1 MNVPAAER
9 TFTKERF
16 SIIVRKVI
24 VTVIVGILAYVL
36 TENMLDD
43 DGPWAIMASVF
54 LGGVAFVTQ
63 FLVDVERR
71 MERLERTQA
80 DHRRALDRRVD
91 VRFRQV
97 GEATKLH
104 DMVFESKIPTS
115 EVGELIRSAVK
126 VDLQTPDLAAKLA
139 GSERNRMMDFLR
151 QLHRNGEAFYEGED
165 RDWLLGLTRHV
176 SASMKATSLTTV
188 DSSDTGAP
196 DNGLW
201 QTDLGMRYLE
211 FQKDAIQRGVRI
223 QRIFVLDMPTDPIGP
238 FIEIM
243 QQHRDRGV
251 DVRVINPMDVQG
263 DGVSPN
269 AHYDF
274 ILFDDSLSYE
284 TTPAA
289 RPDLKTAPY
298 ILHTRI
304 RIQPETVKE
313 RIRRFDMLWRI
324 AQDLDMVIAG
334 QVQRGHATGSSASEM
349 PGST

>member
-1 MNVPAAER
+1 MDSSATER
-9 TFTKERF
+9 TVTKQRF

-36 TENMLDD
+36 TEKLLDD

-71 MERLERTQA
+71 MERLEKSQSE
-80 DHRRALDRRVD
+80 HRKALDRRVD
-91 VRFRQV
+91 IRFRQI

-104 DMVFESKIPTS
+104 DMVFESNISTTDI
-115 EVGELIRSAVK
+115 GELIQSAVK
-126 VDLQTPDLAAKLA
+126 VDRQTPRLMADLAK
-139 GSERNRMMDFLR
+139 SERNRMIDFLR

-165 RDWLLGLTRHV
+165 RDWLLGLTQHV
-176 SASMKATSLTTV
+176 TTSIKATSLTTV
-188 DSSDTGAP
+188 DSSSAGTP

-211 FQKDAIQRGVRI
+211 FQKDAIQRGTRV
-223 QRIFVLDMPTDPIGP
+223 QRIFVLDIPSVDPIGP
-238 FIEIM
+238 FIDIM
-243 QQHRDRGV
+243 QQHRDAGV
-251 DVRVINPMDVQG
+251 DVRVINPLDAQG

-274 ILFDDSLSYE
+274 IVFDDSLTYE

-304 RIQPETVKE
+304 RIQPEIVEE
-313 RIRRFDMLWRI
+313 RIRRFDKLWRI
-324 AQDLDMVIAG
+324 AQDFDMVVAG
-334 QVQRGHATGSSASEM
+334 QWGHIQRDH
-349 PGST
+349 